1 MNRFSRS
8 WSLFKS
14 TLSVLN
20 ADKELL
26 WFPVLAS
33 VVTVVVSIALL
44 AAGIALAAAFP
55 GVSMSLGAMVSDNGE
70 EGSPLGILMTFMGVF
85 LYSLVMV
92 FIGNY
97 FMTGLARAA
106 LMRFDGQDPTF
117 GDGLRIANGRL
128 GAIFGFSVIAATVG
142 VLLSA
147 LRGRSGNGNTG
158 GQIAAAIGGAAWSVV
173 TFLVIPVIAATDTGA
188 IDSIKRSGSLLRKTW
203 GEQLIGSGG
212 IGLVFGLAMFAEI
225 ALTGLLIALVI
236 DSGAA
241 VAAIV
246 ILGILGFVL
255 LAVLNSA
262 LGGIYKAAVY
272 EYAVSGEVAQQF
284 DATTIQGAF
293 HAKGA

>member
-70 EGSPLGILMTFMGVF
+70 ESSPLGILMIFMGVF

-147 LRGRSGNGNTG
+147 LRGRSGNGNAG